1 MHSTMKTFLSG
12 AILLGI
18 GSTAFA
24 DAVTYAVPDETAAFK
39 PGPNV
44 WSAPIEWS
52 RANLSAELA
61 LAPRLAWPVKPAR
74 MAQPAIARPAVPAGG
89 SPATSADVRCCND
102 DASFR

>member
-44 WSAPIEWS
+44 E
-52 RANLSAELA
+52 
-61 LAPRLAWPVKPAR
+61 V
-74 MAQPAIARPAVPAGG
+74 AQNNC
-89 SPATSADVRCCND
+89 SLCHSADYINTQPPQMGEKFWDGEVHKMIKTYGAPMTED
-102 DASFR
+102 DAKTIIDYLSKTY